1 MPSPSTPS
9 SAHPLARLTSLQAML
24 LLGSL
29 GMLNILWSD
38 MLFPVLVSIQQD
50 LGTSATAVQQTV
62 SLFFVAN
69 AFMCLWHGVLS
80 DAWGR
85 RKPLFIGLVVLVL
98 TSLLSL
104 LATRIEHLW
113 ILRTVQGLVVGLGLI
128 LCRAVIRDLY
138 SGEAAQKMIAHTT
151 LVQSVG
157 TILLP
162 MLGGWL
168 TWMWGWRAVFAF
180 LSAVGVVLLLVYA
193 RNLPESL
200 PPARRQAIR
209 LDSLWRNY
217 RFVLGS
223 PWFMR
228 LTVAHACNW
237 AALFLYVAAAPQ
249 LLTHLLG
256 RSPTDVYLVFTPMMV
271 GLIAGFLYLPRLVQ
285 RWGTQRTLYLAYAG
299 LVFVNVLNTTLAA
312 WVPPGLIH
320 LLPIAAYAFAIALSM
335 PLLVGHALHPFPD
348 NAGLA
353 ASCQMFLQYSMMAVV
368 AGLLAPL
375 LWDSLS
381 HLALGCAV
389 LTCISMTLRSSAR
402 RPLGAHADYRSAR
415 RMAARIGSVGRL
427 RAAIRWAGST
437 ADRLPCASTNSSP
450 ARCRS
455 ASRPMEFA
463 RSIPGSCRPRPA
475 APHTPASALRR
486 RRIGSDPARAP
497 DCSSTRPISVLR
509 CAERWSKLNEPTKI
523 RWLSTASVLA
533 CRPEDEP
540 DPNRLAGFARL
551 PSSRSA

>member
-1 MPSPSTPS
+1 MPSSSSPS
-9 SAHPLARLTSLQAML
+9 SAHPLARFSSLQALL

-29 GMLNILWSD
+29 GTLNILWSD
-38 MLFPVLVSIQQD
+38 MLFPVLVSMQQD

-62 SLFFVAN
+62 SLYFVAN

-85 RKPLFIGLVVLVL
+85 RKPLLIGLVVLVL

-113 ILRTVQGLVVGLGLI
+113 ILRTVQGLVVGLGHI

-138 SGEAAQKMIAHTT
+138 CGVVAQRMIAHTT
-151 LVQSVG
+151 LVQSAG

-180 LSAVGVVLLLVYA
+180 LSAVGMLLLLVYA
-193 RNLPESL
+193 RNLPETL
-200 PPARRQAIR
+200 PPGRRQAMR
-209 LDSLWRNY
+209 LGSLWRNY

-223 PWFMR
+223 LWFMR
-228 LTVAHACNW
+228 LSVAHACNW

-256 RSPTDVYLVFTPMMV
+256 RSATDVYLIFAPMMV
-271 GLIAGFLYLPRLVQ
+271 GLMAGFLCLPRLVQ
-285 RWGTQRTLYLAYAG
+285 RLGTRRTLYLAYGG
-299 LVFVNVLNTTLAA
+299 LVLVNVLNTTLAA
-312 WVPPGLIH
+312 WAPPGLIH
-320 LLPIAAYAFAIALSM
+320 LLPLAAFAFAIALSM

-353 ASCQMFLQYSMMAVV
+353 ASCQMFLQYSMMAVA

-389 LTCISMTLRSSAR
+389 LTGISMTL
-402 RPLGAHADYRSAR
+402 LLWQRSATHK
-415 RMAARIGSVGRL
+415 AT
-427 RAAIRWAGST
+427 RAAVSLEG
-437 ADRLPCASTNSSP
+437 
-450 ARCRS
+450 
-455 ASRPMEFA
+455 
-463 RSIPGSCRPRPA
+463 
-475 APHTPASALRR
+475 
-486 RRIGSDPARAP
+486 
-497 DCSSTRPISVLR
+497 
-509 CAERWSKLNEPTKI
+509 
-523 RWLSTASVLA
+523 
-533 CRPEDEP
+533 
-540 DPNRLAGFARL
+540 
-551 PSSRSA
+551 

>member
-1 MPSPSTPS
+1 MSSPSPSS

-98 TSLLSL
+98 TSLLCL

-113 ILRTVQGLVVGLGLI
+113 ILRTVQGLVVGLGLV
-128 LCRAVIRDLY
+128 LSRALIRDLY
-138 SGEAAQKMIAHTT
+138 SVEAAQKMIAHTT
-151 LVQSVG
+151 LVQSAG
-157 TILLP
+157 SILLP

-180 LSAVGVVLLLVYA
+180 LSAAGVVLLLVYA
-193 RNLPESL
+193 RTLPESL

-209 LDSLWRNY
+209 LGTLWRNY
-217 RFVLGS
+217 RLVLGS

-228 LTVAHACNW
+228 LTMAHVCNW

-271 GLIAGFLYLPRLVQ
+271 GLIAGFLYLPRLLQ
-285 RWGTQRTLYLAYAG
+285 RWGTQRTLYLAYGG
-299 LVFVNVLNTTLAA
+299 LVFVNVLNTALAA
-312 WVPPGLIH
+312 LVSPGLIH
-320 LLPIAAYAFAIALSM
+320 LLPTAAYAFAIALSM
-335 PLLVGHALHPFPD
+335 PLLVSHAMHPFPD

-381 HLALGCAV
+381 HLAMGCAA
-389 LTCISMTLRSSAR
+389 LTCVSMTLLLWQRYATYK
-402 RPLGAHADYRSAR
+402 AKEA
-415 RMAARIGSVGRL
+415 
-427 RAAIRWAGST
+427 AAIQT
-437 ADRLPCASTNSSP
+437 
-450 ARCRS
+450 
-455 ASRPMEFA
+455 
-463 RSIPGSCRPRPA
+463 
-475 APHTPASALRR
+475 
-486 RRIGSDPARAP
+486 
-497 DCSSTRPISVLR
+497 
-509 CAERWSKLNEPTKI
+509 
-523 RWLSTASVLA
+523 
-533 CRPEDEP
+533 
-540 DPNRLAGFARL
+540 
-551 PSSRSA
+551 

>member
-1 MPSPSTPS
+1 MSHTSTPN
-9 SAHPLARLTSLQAML
+9 SAHPLAHLTSLQAML

-38 MLFPVLVSIQQD
+38 MLFPAIVSIQQD
-50 LGTSATAVQQTV
+50 LGSSATAVQQTV
-62 SLFFVAN
+62 SLYFVAN

-85 RKPLFIGLVVLVL
+85 RKPLLIGLVVLVL

-113 ILRTVQGLVVGLGLI
+113 ILRTVQGLVAGLGLI
-128 LCRAVIRDLY
+128 LSRAVIRDLY
-138 SGEAAQKMIAHTT
+138 SGVAAQKMIAHTT
-151 LVQSVG
+151 LVQSAG
-157 TILLP
+157 TIVLP

-180 LSAVGVVLLLVYA
+180 LSAAGVVLLLVYA

-200 PPARRQAIR
+200 PEVRRQPMR

-228 LTVAHACNW
+228 LSVAHACNW

-256 RSPTDVYLVFTPMMV
+256 RSPTDVYLVLTPMMV
-271 GLIAGFLYLPRLVQ
+271 GLIAGFLSLPRLVQ
-285 RWGTQRTLYLAYAG
+285 RLGTQRTLYLAYTG
-299 LVFVNVLNTTLAA
+299 LVLVNVLNTTLVAL
-312 WVPPGLIH
+312 VPPGLIH
-320 LLPIAAYAFAIALSM
+320 LLPLAAYAFAIALSM
-335 PLLVGHALHPFPD
+335 PLLVGHALHPFPA

-353 ASCQMFLQYSMMAVV
+353 ASCQMFLQYTMMAVV

-389 LTCISMTLRSSAR
+389 LTCISMTLLLWQRYATHKSEKA
-402 RPLGAHADYRSAR
+402 
-415 RMAARIGSVGRL
+415 
-427 RAAIRWAGST
+427 
-437 ADRLPCASTNSSP
+437 P
-450 ARCRS
+450 A
-455 ASRPMEFA
+455 
-463 RSIPGSCRPRPA
+463 
-475 APHTPASALRR
+475 TQ
-486 RRIGSDPARAP
+486 
-497 DCSSTRPISVLR
+497 V
-509 CAERWSKLNEPTKI
+509 
-523 RWLSTASVLA
+523 
-533 CRPEDEP
+533 
-540 DPNRLAGFARL
+540 
-551 PSSRSA
+551 

>member
-1 MPSPSTPS
+1 MPSSSTPS
-9 SAHPLARLTSLQAML
+9 SAHPLARFSSLQALL

-29 GMLNILWSD
+29 GTLNTLWSD
-38 MLFPVLVSIQQD
+38 MLFPVLMSMQQD

-62 SLFFVAN
+62 SLYFVAT

-85 RKPLFIGLVVLVL
+85 RKPLLIGLVVLVL

-113 ILRTVQGLVVGLGLI
+113 ILRTVQGLVVGLGHI

-138 SGEAAQKMIAHTT
+138 SGVAGQKMIAHTT
-151 LVQSVG
+151 MVQSAG

-180 LSAVGVVLLLVYA
+180 LSAVGVLLLLVYA
-193 RNLPESL
+193 RNLPETL
-200 PPARRQAIR
+200 PPARRQAMR
-209 LDSLWRNY
+209 LGSLWRNY
-217 RFVLGS
+217 RLVLGS

-228 LTVAHACNW
+228 LSVAHACNW
-237 AALFLYVAAAPQ
+237 AAMFLYVAAAPQ

-256 RSPTDVYLVFTPMMV
+256 RSATDVYLIFAPMMV

-299 LVFVNVLNTTLAA
+299 LVLVNVLNTALAA

-320 LLPIAAYAFAIALSM
+320 LLPIAAFAFAIALSM

-353 ASCQMFLQYSMMAVV
+353 ASCQMFLQYSMMAVA

-389 LTCISMTLRSSAR
+389 LTSISMAL
-402 RPLGAHADYRSAR
+402 LLWQRSATHK
-415 RMAARIGSVGRL
+415 AT
-427 RAAIRWAGST
+427 RAAVSLEG
-437 ADRLPCASTNSSP
+437 
-450 ARCRS
+450 
-455 ASRPMEFA
+455 
-463 RSIPGSCRPRPA
+463 
-475 APHTPASALRR
+475 
-486 RRIGSDPARAP
+486 
-497 DCSSTRPISVLR
+497 
-509 CAERWSKLNEPTKI
+509 
-523 RWLSTASVLA
+523 
-533 CRPEDEP
+533 
-540 DPNRLAGFARL
+540 
-551 PSSRSA
+551 